1 MFYYSGDIMRAWNK
15 DTDTDFSGI
24 LLDEKLNKKKEIFQF
39 MKIDT
44 KFQQVQN
51 HCVLGTIK

>member
-1 MFYYSGDIMRAWNK
+1 MRAWNK

-24 LLDEKLNKKKEIFQF
+24 LLDDKLNKKKEIFQF

>member
-1 MFYYSGDIMRAWNK
+1 MRAWNK

-51 HCVLGTIK
+51 H